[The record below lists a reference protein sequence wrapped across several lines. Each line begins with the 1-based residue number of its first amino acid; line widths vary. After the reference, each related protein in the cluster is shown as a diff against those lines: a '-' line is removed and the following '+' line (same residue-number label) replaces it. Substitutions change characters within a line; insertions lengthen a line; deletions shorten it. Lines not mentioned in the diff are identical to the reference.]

1 MKSTR
6 RSLLTLVTAAAAAFV
21 AAGAAFVIAAAAAF
35 LTAAVAFVA
44 AAAPVFVTAA
54 AAAFVTPVAFGQT
67 AAERPQFEVASVKPS
82 AVSADGQFNL
92 GVHIDG
98 AMVRCTY
105 IPMRT
110 YLAMAYDVKDFQIV
124 APDWMA
130 TDHFDIVAKLPD
142 GASGDKQFRARVQA
156 LLEDRFKLAIHRET
170 KDVPAYALVV
180 GKSGL
185 KMKEVPPD
193 PATEPAAT
201 GKVDVT
207 ATSGRGGTTVDY
219 GQGSYVSYGLNKLE
233 AKKVTFV
240 ALVDTLGRFVDRP
253 IVDMTGLSG
262 RYDFTL
268 EYSVEELRSLVRA
281 SGGDAS
287 RIPDLGGDPTISIFS
302 SLEGLG
308 LRLEPRKTPVEV
320 IVVDRAEKVP
330 TAN

>member
-1 MKSTR
+1 M
-6 RSLLTLVTAAAAAFV
+6 AFV
-21 AAGAAFVIAAAAAF
+21 
-35 LTAAVAFVA
+35 T

-54 AAAFVTPVAFGQT
+54 VAAFVTAAAFGQT
-67 AAERPQFEVASVKPS
+67 PAGRPEFEVASVKPS
-82 AVSADGQFNL
+82 AALADGQFNL

-105 IPMRT
+105 IPLRT
-110 YLAMAYDVKDFQIV
+110 YIAMAYDVKDFQIV
-124 APDWMA
+124 APEWMA
-130 TDHFDIVAKLPD
+130 ADHFDIVAKLPD
-142 GASGDKQFRARVQA
+142 GASGDKQFRARVQS
-156 LLEDRFKLAIHRET
+156 LLEDRFKLAVHRET
-170 KDVPAYALVV
+170 KDVPSYALVV
-180 GKSGL
+180 GKNGL
-185 KMKEVPPD
+185 KIKEVPPD
-193 PATEPAAT
+193 PDTDAASA

-207 ATSGRGGTTVDY
+207 ATSGRTGTVVDY
-219 GQGSYVSYGLNKLE
+219 GKGSYVSYGLNKLE
-233 AKKVTFV
+233 AKKVNFV

-268 EYSVEELRSLVRA
+268 EYSVEELRSLVRS

-308 LRLEPRKTPVEV
+308 LKLEPRKTPVEV
-320 IVVDRAEKVP
+320 IVVDRAEKIP